1 VERRVR
7 ENRDSLRR
15 RSAQRHAK
23 LRLLIVTEGQLTEPR
38 YFQALQHAFKNRM
51 VHIEVQGKGAVPS
64 TLVTAAIELRDKSRN
79 DASKHNDS
87 NLRFDE
93 TWVVCDVD
101 AHHGLNDALALAK
114 SNEIQVA
121 LSDPCLSFGICFI
134 VRPLTPNGIG
144 RSYNATFENLSATRA
159 KSVHS
164 KNCIINLTMTTQ

>member
-1 VERRVR
+1 
-7 ENRDSLRR
+7 
-15 RSAQRHAK
+15 
-23 LRLLIVTEGQLTEPR
+23 
-38 YFQALQHAFKNRM
+38 M

-121 LSDPCLSFGICFI
+121 LSDPC
-134 VRPLTPNGIG
+134 
-144 RSYNATFENLSATRA
+144 FELWYLLHRQDAN
-159 KSVHS
+159 
-164 KNCIINLTMTTQ
+164 TQWDRTQ